1 MQKVSRLYWP
11 LLVTPK
17 NAVTKPVDT
26 VSKSQKLMT
35 DLGLLKP
42 ATNGT
47 FQIMPIAQRS
57 LDKLCNLVNDAM
69 FSVDGQKCSLP
80 VLTSSSLWKK
90 SGRLK
95 GDITEFF
102 MLRDRHD
109 KSFLLSPTHEEAI
122 TSMLASTAPI
132 SYRQLPLRL
141 YQIGPKFRDE
151 LKARFG
157 LMRAKEFIM
166 KDMYTFDRTED
177 EARET
182 YELVNE
188 AYTKLFTQLEVPFKK
203 VEACTGMMGGKVSHE
218 YHYISSAGEDNLLQ
232 CKNCNYAFNVEVTG
246 ETDNNVSCLKCK
258 SSDVEQVK
266 GMEVAHAFLLGDRY
280 SKVFNATYLHTD
292 GKPKTLIMGCYGI
305 GISRILAASL
315 EVLSTENEL
324 KWPSLLAP
332 YDVCVIGPKQGSKEA
347 HQGDL
352 VEENLL
358 EQLKTICRRELLHDD
373 RKYLTIG
380 KRLMDAK
387 RMGYPI
393 IIVIGSKS
401 CEQVPKVEVHINGV
415 SKELEINLALTEI
428 TDYLKHKTSLAL
440 L

>member
-1 MQKVSRLYWP
+1 
-11 LLVTPK
+11 
-17 NAVTKPVDT
+17 
-26 VSKSQKLMT
+26 
-35 DLGLLKP
+35 
-42 ATNGT
+42 
-47 FQIMPIAQRS
+47 
-57 LDKLCNLVNDAM
+57 
-69 FSVDGQKCSLP
+69 
-80 VLTSSSLWKK
+80 
-90 SGRLK
+90 
-95 GDITEFF
+95 
-102 MLRDRHD
+102 
-109 KSFLLSPTHEEAI
+109 
-122 TSMLASTAPI
+122 
-132 SYRQLPLRL
+132 
-141 YQIGPKFRDE
+141 
-151 LKARFG
+151 
-157 LMRAKEFIM
+157 
-166 KDMYTFDRTED
+166 
-177 EARET
+177 
-182 YELVNE
+182 
-188 AYTKLFTQLEVPFKK
+188 
-203 VEACTGMMGGKVSHE
+203 MGGKVSHE
-218 YHYISSAGEDNLLQ
+218 YHYISSAGEDNLLH

-387 RMGYPI
+387 R
-393 IIVIGSKS
+393 
-401 CEQVPKVEVHINGV
+401 
-415 SKELEINLALTEI
+415 
-428 TDYLKHKTSLAL
+428 
-440 L
+440 